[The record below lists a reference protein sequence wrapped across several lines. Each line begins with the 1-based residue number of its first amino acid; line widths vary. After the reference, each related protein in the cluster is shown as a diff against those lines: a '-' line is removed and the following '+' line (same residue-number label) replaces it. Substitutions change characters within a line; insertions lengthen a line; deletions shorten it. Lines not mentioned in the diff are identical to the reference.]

1 VFRTYHPRVL
11 TLQAWTVRLT
21 CFSPCT
27 SRILLA
33 CTSQCICIQSRC
45 MGPAGEV
52 AGRSA
57 AGSKGLYVV
66 SLHFSRSSL
75 LMYTASDWRP
85 PKLITVWWDRQ
96 EHRVATQLVNL
107 SPIALWPATPRFKS
121 TILSLPLSLRPAL
134 LFLAHTGVQHV
145 VDSRRPAS
153 LVTPL
158 TSFSTFQA
166 ATTTVG
172 GTVQHRH

>member
-1 VFRTYHPRVL
+1 MFVL
-11 TLQAWTVRLT
+11 CCCDLQAWTVRLT
-21 CFSPCT
+21 CFP
-27 SRILLA
+27 LA
-33 CTSQCICIQSRC
+33 PAGYCSLVLSQCICIQSRRT
-45 MGPAGEV
+45 GPAGEV
-52 AGRSA
+52 AGQSV

-85 PKLITVWWDRQ
+85 PKLITVWRDRQ
-96 EHRVATQLVNL
+96 ERRVATQLANL

-121 TILSLPLSLRPAL
+121 TILSLPLSLRPTL